1 MNFEVNKL
9 LSTGIVSMKGVR
21 VMEESTI
28 RLLVVDDEDRIR
40 RLLKMYLE
48 REDYVI
54 DEAANGD
61 DAIELA
67 LSNDYDAILLDLMMP
82 GKDGIEVCKELREK
96 KATPVIML
104 TAKGEEVNRVQGF
117 EAGTDDY
124 IVKPFSPREVVLRVK
139 ALLRRASKTSYLQ
152 AEGSTKDV
160 IVFDHLTIDNDAHR
174 VLADGKEVALTPKEY
189 ELLHFLAKTPDKVF
203 EREQL
208 LKEVW
213 HYEFFGDLRTVDTH
227 IKRLREKLNKVSEDA
242 AKMIVTVWGVGYK
255 FEVQID

>member
-1 MNFEVNKL
+1 
-9 LSTGIVSMKGVR
+9 
-21 VMEESTI
+21 MEKDVKI
-28 RLLVVDDEDRIR
+28 LVVDDEERIR

-48 REDYVI
+48 RENYI
-54 DEAANGD
+54 IEEAEDGNEA
-61 DAIELA
+61 LA
-67 LSNDYDAILLDLMMP
+67 KALGSEYDLIILDLMMP

-117 EAGTDDY
+117 EVGTDDY

-139 ALLRRASKTSYLQ
+139 ALLRRSSNTSYLKTDTT
-152 AEGSTKDV
+152 TKDI
-160 IVFDHLTIDNDAHR
+160 IVFPHLTIDNDAHR
-174 VLADGKEVALTPKEY
+174 VLADGKEVSLTPKEY
-189 ELLHFLAKTPDKVF
+189 ELLHFLAKSPDKVF
-203 EREQL
+203 DREQL

-227 IKRLREKLNKVSEDA
+227 VKRLREKLNKVSEQA

-255 FEVQID
+255 FEVVNE

>member
-1 MNFEVNKL
+1 
-9 LSTGIVSMKGVR
+9 
-21 VMEESTI
+21 MEESTI

-61 DAIELA
+61 DALELA